1 MSSNR
6 KDDDAPAEYE
16 TRKLGKGVRGKYY
29 RRFQEAT
36 NVVVIDPDL
45 TAAFPN
51 SKAVN
56 DALRS
61 ILTSRKRKAT

>member
-6 KDDDAPAEYE
+6 KQNDAPTEYE

-36 NVVVIDPDL
+36 NVVMIDPDL
-45 TAAFPN
+45 TTAFPN

-61 ILTSRKRKAT
+61 LLASRRRKAT